1 MRDDPRQHHVEESP
15 LIDIVV
21 QTADHLGIVV
31 GIVDE
36 LGVVETSNG
45 GLGPAPHKQISAG
58 IAGQAM
64 ILNGVGFV
72 SAPLYVFEQF
82 FKDKATEHPLRELRL
97 NNIPPT
103 LLPIHPATVLSRYFI
118 FKPIP
123 QSRCFAS
130 VFE

>member
-21 QTADHLGIVV
+21 QTVDHLGIVV

-58 IAGQAM
+58 IAGQAI

-72 SAPLYVFEQF
+72 SAPLYMFEQF
-82 FKDKATEHPLRELRL
+82 FKDKATEHLLRELRL

-103 LLPIHPATVLSRYFI
+103 LLPHPPCHSLVPVLYFQAD
-118 FKPIP
+118 P
-123 QSRCFAS
+123 
-130 VFE
+130 